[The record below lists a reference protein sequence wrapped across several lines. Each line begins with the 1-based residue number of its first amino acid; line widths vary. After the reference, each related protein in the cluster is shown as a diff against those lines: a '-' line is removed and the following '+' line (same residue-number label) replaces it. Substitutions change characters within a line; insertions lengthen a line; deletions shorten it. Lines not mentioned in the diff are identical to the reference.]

1 MKEWMAQA
9 NAPKE
14 SSTFERVNDRLQL
27 LSSKKITQ
35 YFKVLRNTLNNSNRR
50 FEKTLQSCFCSMFKK
65 TGQKSLDPVLLSRLV
80 EKISMIDRRFY
91 LKLVS
96 KKNFLQNLYGKIKS

>member
-9 NAPKE
+9 NPPKE
-14 SSTFERVNDRLQL
+14 SSTFGKVNDLLKL

-50 FEKTLQSCFCSMFKK
+50 FGKNALIMFLFHV
-65 TGQKSLDPVLLSRLV
+65 QK
-80 EKISMIDRRFY
+80 DRTEI
-91 LKLVS
+91 
-96 KKNFLQNLYGKIKS
+96 IKSSKICKQKKFFTEFVW

>member
-9 NAPKE
+9 NPPKE
-14 SSTFERVNDRLQL
+14 SSTFERVNDQLQL

-65 TGQKSLDPVLLSRLV
+65 TGQKSSDPVLLFRLV
-80 EKISMIDRRFY
+80 EKISMID
-91 LKLVS
+91 
-96 KKNFLQNLYGKIKS
+96 